1 MSILLVIMKTA
12 LYLQASAIRI
22 RKKKWKFRVK
32 NVCFSAAGYRA
43 NSKEK
48 DAFLVTNLLWNNIVT
63 NWKKIIVASTRK
75 SKNSDKK
82 KKFHKPFKSSSVQGK
97 IIGKWNWILS
107 RAITPPAKFELSFLL
122 L

>member
-22 RKKKWKFRVK
+22 RKKNGNFGWRM
-32 NVCFSAAGYRA
+32 FSAAGYRA